1 MTKLS
6 LSQELALH
14 QEALNGARVLKVKTE
29 LTMRAYKK
37 MIRETKEGKTPLS
50 AEALAG
56 IEALLVEV
64 EEIYEN
70 VLYQIEKNE
79 NILKHN
85 TFAN

>member
-14 QEALNGARVLKVKTE
+14 QEALNGYRVLKVKTE

-56 IEALLVEV
+56 TEALLVEV

-85 TFAN
+85 TLAN

>member
-14 QEALNGARVLKVKTE
+14 QEALNGYRVLKVKTE

-85 TFAN
+85 TLAN